1 MAQRDP
7 SKRRLKSNTN
17 LAKCLLAEEAANTLE
32 HAVLLGVV
40 WVVFAWNL

>member
-7 SKRRLKSNTN
+7 RKRRLKSNTN
-17 LAKCLLAEEAANTLE
+17 LARRLLAKEAADTLE
-32 HAVLLGVV
+32 HTVLLGIV